1 MLFHT
6 YRRELLSEESGPQW
20 IHVPREE
27 TLDDKRCFF
36 DRLRGLHQLL
46 HDVTAIVRPA
56 KLVAEFAEEQKCRV
70 ARTPDRFPG
79 FVCLHVHERHI
90 GTLGYLARSIAR

>member
-36 DRLRGLHQLL
+36 DRRLRGRQVYQKLS
-46 HDVTAIVRPA
+46 VRGGVIVGNGPIQA
-56 KLVAEFAEEQKCRV
+56 
-70 ARTPDRFPG
+70 
-79 FVCLHVHERHI
+79 
-90 GTLGYLARSIAR
+90 